1 MEVREIEEKLN
12 KYIFDHKV
20 RVYFSKKAADDL
32 STYKKEVQE
41 KLIALILKRG
51 ITGPLIKPNGIGE
64 PLGKE
69 LSGFSKIKPKH
80 LNLN

>member
-12 KYIFDHKV
+12 KYLFDHKV

-41 KLIALILKRG
+41 KLIALMAAKR
-51 ITGPLIKPNGIGE
+51 LIDFKLEMGQ
-64 PLGKE
+64 
-69 LSGFSKIKPKH
+69 
-80 LNLN
+80 